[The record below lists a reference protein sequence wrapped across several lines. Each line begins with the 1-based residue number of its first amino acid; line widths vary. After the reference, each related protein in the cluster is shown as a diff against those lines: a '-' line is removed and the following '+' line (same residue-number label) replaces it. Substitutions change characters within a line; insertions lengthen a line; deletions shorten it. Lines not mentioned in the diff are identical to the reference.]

1 MTEVANRVTVF
12 RPMKTDDLD
21 TVMAIERGIYAHP
34 WTRGNFSDSL
44 DAGYYCWI
52 AESGS
57 EIVGYGVVM
66 MVLDEAHLL
75 NLSIASWWQR
85 RGLGRQMLNFLTEH
99 AVDHAAQCM
108 YLEVRPSNVAGR
120 ALYAQAGFREIA
132 MRPGYYP
139 AGPGCEDAIVMEKLM
154 P

>member
-1 MTEVANRVTVF
+1 MTEVADRVTVF

-57 EIVGYGVVM
+57 EIVGYGVVRQCQEGWK
-66 MVLDEAHLL
+66 VGPLFAENVGDAETIL
-75 NLSIASWWQR
+75 
-85 RGLGRQMLNFLTEH
+85 RGLLTKVPEGTFFLDTPGTNQA
-99 AVDHAAQCM
+99 AVDLAVSLGLKPMFETARM
-108 YLEVRPSNVAGR
+108 YRGPAP
-120 ALYAQAGFREIA
+120 EIDTA
-132 MRPGYYP
+132 KVFGITTFEL
-139 AGPGCEDAIVMEKLM
+139 G
-154 P
+154 